1 MSELEIAQRTLELA
15 ATAAAGADVEVS
27 VDRSR
32 LALTRFAN
40 SVIHQNVAD
49 DTTTVHIRV
58 HRDGRTAA
66 GSTTLTD
73 DEGLAALVGR
83 AAEAVKVAPID
94 PGWPGLAPAAG
105 LPATEPVDEPTAA
118 ATPDA
123 RASLVRSF
131 VDAAGGFEA
140 AGFCRTSRWSGA
152 FVNSAGQQVTGETA
166 EAGMDGIAR
175 NAGVD
180 GVARQSSNR
189 LGDLDGG
196 VLGARAAAK
205 VRAGADPVELPP
217 GRYEVVLEPTAVG
230 DLLQNLAVWCFNG
243 KAVNERRSF
252 AEVGAAQFDGA
263 LTLVDDALAAGTG
276 YDREGT
282 PHLRL
287 SLVDGGTTAAVTH
300 DRRTARE
307 AGTESTGN
315 ATGLASWGAL
325 PLHLSLLP
333 ASLDGSATDEITE
346 VEGPAADS
354 AVAALVTGV
363 ARGVLV
369 SDFWYT
375 RVLDPKTLAITGLTR
390 NGIWLIEDGE
400 ITRPLRNFRF
410 TQSYGRALEPG
421 AVLGVGTIAV
431 KLPDSWVVARWTA
444 PALHL
449 ASWNFTG
456 GASG

>member
-1 MSELEIAQRTLELA
+1 MTELDVAQRTLEL
-15 ATAAAGADVEVS
+15 TKAAAPGADVEVS

-58 HRDGRTAA
+58 HLDGRTAA
-66 GSTTLTD
+66 GSSTLTD
-73 DEGLAALVGR
+73 DDGLAALAGR
-83 AAEAVKVAPID
+83 TADAAKVAPLD
-94 PGWPGLAPAAG
+94 PGWPGLAPSAE
-105 LPATEPVDEPTAA
+105 PPTTSPVDQPTAE

-123 RASLVRSF
+123 RASLVRAF

-140 AGFCRTSRWSGA
+140 AGFCRTSHWTGA
-152 FVNSAGQQVTGETA
+152 FVNSAGQAATGETA
-166 EAGMDGIAR
+166 EASMDGIAR
-175 NAGVD
+175 QAGVD
-180 GVARQSSNR
+180 GVARHGSNR
-189 LGDLDGG
+189 LGDLDGA

-205 VRAGADPVELPP
+205 VRAGGDPVELPP
-217 GRYEVVLEPTAVG
+217 GRYEVVLEPTAVA

-252 AEVGAAQFDGA
+252 AEVAAAQFDGA
-263 LTLVDDALAAGTG
+263 VTLVDDPLAAGVG

-282 PHLRL
+282 PRQRL
-287 SLVDGGTTAAVTH
+287 SLVDGGRTVAVSH

-307 AGTESTGN
+307 AGTASTGN

-325 PLHLSLLP
+325 PLHLGLQPSSADGVP
-333 ASLDGSATDEITE
+333 ADAITE
-346 VEGPAADS
+346 VDGPAADS
-354 AVAALVTGV
+354 AVAALVAGV

-421 AVLGVGTIAV
+421 TVLGVGTTAV
-431 KLPDSWVVARWTA
+431 DLPDSWVAARWNA